1 MRADSAISRFLREA
15 RSVLSRSN
23 GAISTRIERL
33 PRRESE
39 PMVYLSLVKRSWRW
53 FRRWVWTLIDSVPPY
68 RIVEGTLEDKGVD
81 STGRPY
87 ILLGV
92 DRIEV
97 DMGTLDALEVG
108 ERLKVRHTRGS
119 RAVNIDR
126 ILPPD
131 SESE

>member
-1 MRADSAISRFLREA
+1 MRVDSAASRFLREA
-15 RSVLSRSN
+15 RSVLCRSN
-23 GAISTRIERL
+23 GAVPTNVERL

-39 PMVYLSLVKRSWRW
+39 PMVYLSLVKQSWRW
-53 FRRWVWTLIDSVPPY
+53 FRRWVWTLIDAVPPY
-68 RIVEGTLEDKGVD
+68 RTVEGTLGDKGVG
-81 STGRPY
+81 SAGRPY

-92 DRIEV
+92 NRMEV

-108 ERLKVRHTRGS
+108 ERLKVRNTRGN

-131 SESE
+131 SESQ